1 MKSKK
6 LSDLFLKC
14 LRGPFIHTDNSGD
27 YYAERIG
34 DTLYIY
40 LECSSGEEDWRNN
53 FDFPAAP
60 YREMNDGIWFCHRG
74 FLRVWKSVEDD
85 IKILVRDSGI
95 RSAVVSGYSH
105 GAALATL
112 CHEYI
117 WYNRPD
123 LRESLLG
130 YGFGSPRV
138 VFGILPSGI
147 RKRFERFTV
156 IRNID
161 DIVTHVPPRLFGY
174 SHVGRLL
181 RIGEAGK
188 YTKIDAHRPEN
199 IYNELIIYEGAV
211 AFRHNR

>member
-95 RSAVVSGYSH
+95 RSAVG
-105 GAALATL
+105 
-112 CHEYI
+112 
-117 WYNRPD
+117 
-123 LRESLLG
+123 LRRS
-130 YGFGSPRV
+130 V
-138 VFGILPSGI
+138 V
-147 RKRFERFTV
+147 K
-156 IRNID
+156 
-161 DIVTHVPPRLFGY
+161 
-174 SHVGRLL
+174 
-181 RIGEAGK
+181 
-188 YTKIDAHRPEN
+188 KISSR
-199 IYNELIIYEGAV
+199 AV
-211 AFRHNR
+211 FSWSVNYPAI